1 MYGLFACMTSGRS
14 WNAIQSGIDKLKKSD
29 AEENEIKNDAS
40 KYLVSIRLF
49 RISHMKITIYNNS
62 MLSMLYLYFK
72 VEIIEILHRV
82 PREMLLIFKTN
93 DLLRGLDSMLGV
105 KDNTASFVTMS
116 RSCANANYL
125 KNYSLCTSS
134 VSKFRVNLSS
144 YLAHLRITVYQILLW
159 WASWWD
165 SATIKG

>member
-1 MYGLFACMTSGRS
+1 MMHPNIWQVFDYFELLL
-14 WNAIQSGIDKLKKSD
+14 WKLQFLT
-29 AEENEIKNDAS
+29 IPCC
-40 KYLVSIRLF
+40 RL
-49 RISHMKITIYNNS
+49 S
-62 MLSMLYLYFK
+62 FK

-116 RSCANANYL
+116 RSCANANYI

-144 YLAHLRITVYQILLW
+144 YLAHFRITVYQILLW
-159 WASWWD
+159 WASWWN
-165 SATIKG
+165 SATIKS